1 MSQYGFYFNGSR
13 CTGCKTCTMAC
24 KDYHDLGADV
34 SLRNVMEYAGGAW
47 TQDEVSGLWGNT
59 VFAYYVSVACNHCDN
74 PACLSA
80 CPQGAI
86 SKDPDTGFVT
96 RDEEACI
103 GCGACVTACPYDAP
117 RVDEEKGKSVKC
129 DGCASRVA
137 AGLQPVCVEACPLR
151 ALEFGDIEDLRAKY
165 GDVADLAPLPDSSE
179 TGPNLVVGVPAHGL
193 PAEGVEGSLANEREL

>member
-47 TQDEVSGLWGNT
+47 TQDEASGLWGNT

-74 PACLSA
+74 PACLAA

-86 SKDPDTGFVT
+86 SKDPNTGLVT

-137 AGLQPVCVEACPLR
+137 A
-151 ALEFGDIEDLRAKY
+151 
-165 GDVADLAPLPDSSE
+165 APLSW
-179 TGPNLVVGVPAHGL
+179 
-193 PAEGVEGSLANEREL
+193 